1 MPDQFITPPDHVNF
15 LAKPLF
21 GAEGAIRD
29 GAIARLAPQGGGP
42 TTPHTHAHD
51 HLFIVVKGEERY
63 FKPFRV
69 NSKGEYE
76 FKKPFRNMLRII
88 EDEEESLEQEGDNPF
103 INDGDEEID

>member
-29 GAIARLAPQGGGP
+29 GAIACLAPQGGGP

-51 HLFIVVKGEERY
+51 HLFIVVKGEAKILLDDDVVFVGANET
-63 FKPFRV
+63 FRV
-69 NSKGEYE
+69 KGTVPHSIWNNLDSETV
-76 FKKPFRNMLRII
+76 MIGI
-88 EDEEESLEQEGDNPF
+88 SIQ
-103 INDGDEEID
+103 